1 LSVPRTHYAKSG
13 DLHIAYQVVG
23 DGPLDLLV
31 VPPGFSVM
39 EPSWEWPALGD
50 FWWRLARFSR
60 LILLDKR
67 GVGLSDRV
75 SDLPTLEERIDDLRA
90 VMDATGSERAAVLG
104 GSEAGSIAA
113 LFAAT
118 YPKRVTAL
126 ALVDAIVTWS
136 AVPGLPPAHTD
147 ESQQIVFDYID
158 GYWGSGLSGERMYA
172 PSLAGDR
179 RARELVG
186 RFERMAGT
194 PSAMKRLL
202 AMNQQIDIRH
212 VIPAISVPTL
222 VIHCRG
228 DRVAPVEHGRYY
240 AERIRGA
247 RYVELSGE
255 DHWWWCENS
264 ARIAQEIEEFLTG
277 ERHEPDIDRVLKT
290 VLFTDIV
297 GSTKRAAEIGD
308 RRWRDLLNTHDSAI
322 RRVLERFGGEE
333 IKTTGDGFLAA
344 FDGPARAI
352 RCAQAIT
359 HEAQGLGIQVRA
371 GLHTGECEIRGD
383 DLAGIAVH
391 TGARVTTLAG
401 ASEVLVTSTVRD
413 LVAGSGINFTD
424 RGRHTLRGVPGEWQ
438 VLAVGDDP
446 VTSTGGGV
454 HGRLAPNGG

>member
-1 LSVPRTHYAKSG
+1 MVLLVLGEQDRGEGSLSAPSTRYAKSG
-13 DLHIAYQVVG
+13 DLDIAYQVVE

-39 EPSWEWPALGD
+39 EPSWEWPALGN
-50 FWWRLARFSR
+50 FWRRLARFSR

-75 SDLPTLEERIDDLRA
+75 TDLPTLEERIDDLRA
-90 VMDATGSERAAVLG
+90 VMDAAGSETTAVLG

-118 YPKRVTAL
+118 YPERVTAL
-126 ALVDAIVTWS
+126 ALVAALVTWS
-136 AVPGLPPAHTD
+136 AAPGLPPAHAD
-147 ESQQIVFDYID
+147 EDQRIVFDYID
-158 GYWGSGLSGERMYA
+158 NYWGSGLSGTSMYA

-194 PSAMKRLL
+194 PSSIKRLI
-202 AMNQQIDIRH
+202 AMNQQLDIRH
-212 VIPAISVPTL
+212 VLPTISVPTL

-240 AERIRGA
+240 AERIPGA
-247 RYVELSGE
+247 RYVELPGE

-264 ARIAQEIEEFLTG
+264 DRIAREIEEFLTG
-277 ERHEPDIDRVLKT
+277 GWHEPDTDRVLKT

-297 GSTKRAAEIGD
+297 ASTARAASVGD
-308 RRWRDLLNTHDSAI
+308 RRWRDLLDNHDAAV
-322 RRVLERFGGEE
+322 RHMLERFRGVE
-333 IKTTGDGFLAA
+333 INTTGDGFLAA

-359 HEAQGLGIQVRA
+359 HEAQGLGLTVRA
-371 GLHTGECEIRGD
+371 GLHTGECEARGD

-391 TGARVTTLAG
+391 TAARVAALAG
-401 ASEVLVTSTVRD
+401 PGEVLVTRTVRD
-413 LVAGSGINFTD
+413 LVAGSGLEFND
-424 RGRHTLRGVPGEWQ
+424 RGRHALKGVPGDWQ
-438 VLAVGDDP
+438 VLAV
-446 VTSTGGGV
+446 
-454 HGRLAPNGG
+454 NGE

>member
-1 LSVPRTHYAKSG
+1 VSAPRTHYAKSG
-13 DLHIAYQVVG
+13 DLDIAYQVVG

-50 FWWRLARFSR
+50 FWRRLARFSR

-67 GVGLSDRV
+67 GTGLSDRV
-75 SDLPTLEERIDDLRA
+75 TDVPTLEERMDDLRA
-90 VMDATGSERAAVLG
+90 VMDAAESERAALLG
-104 GSEAGSIAA
+104 GSEAGPISV

-118 YPKRVTAL
+118 YPERATAL
-126 ALVDAIVTWS
+126 ALVGALVTWS
-136 AVPGLPPAHTD
+136 AAPGLPPAFT
-147 ESQQIVFDYID
+147 EEGERIMLDYLD
-158 GYWGSGLSGERMYA
+158 RYWGSGLSGERRYA

-202 AMNQQIDIRH
+202 TMNRQIDIRH
-212 VIPAISVPTL
+212 VLPAVSVPTL
-222 VIHCRG
+222 VMHRRG

-240 AERIRGA
+240 AARIRGA
-247 RYVELSGE
+247 KYVELAGE
-255 DHWWWCENS
+255 DHWWWTGENRGS
-264 ARIAQEIEEFLTG
+264 IAQEIEEFLTG
-277 ERHEPDIDRVLKT
+277 ERRVPDVDRVLKT

-297 GSTKRAAEIGD
+297 GSTERAAEVGD
-308 RRWRDLLNTHDSAI
+308 RRWRDLLDAHDAAV
-322 RRVLERFGGEE
+322 RDALERFRGEE

-352 RCAQAIT
+352 RCAKAIDQD
-359 HEAQGLGIQVRA
+359 ARGFGIEVRA

-391 TGARVTTLAG
+391 TGARVAALAG
-401 ASEVLVTSTVRD
+401 PGEVLVTHTVRD
-413 LVAGSGINFTD
+413 LVAGSGIEFID

-438 VLAVGDDP
+438 VLAVDD
-446 VTSTGGGV
+446 
-454 HGRLAPNGG
+454 